1 MLQDIFLRNAR
12 RATCHGRDE
21 LLAEILGSTQHISLV
36 APRRLG
42 KSVVV
47 REVERQIRELNTDAL
62 VICLN
67 VRRDSAD
74 SNQEFI
80 WSIGEKLKQELEN
93 QENEYADQLILD
105 GSVSESSSRQI
116 SRLLK
121 RLENDSIYTTVII
134 DQLDVVKQ
142 RSAIDAYLWDWLA
155 QLADNSNDYLRFILA
170 SRVELI
176 DLAKTVEEGDSTFWD
191 LFTEIRL
198 LPQTI
203 SDMRAWIGALEH
215 NGFSTKGN
223 LKELIHSWTGGL
235 PSLLVALG
243 NELAKQSN
251 SEKTLTGEEVTKCAD
266 FLVADKSPI
275 LRDLW
280 RDIGDDSQR
289 VFLSIGKNGISVDK
303 LARESVI
310 DLRNQ
315 GYIVDEGGV
324 AKHVCKLMFQYS
336 RAHEKKSLT
345 DLELYFGDKQDWEKH
360 ITGVLNLRLKSIDY
374 EYLEQKLTTEIKNGM
389 NWRISSKFKEL
400 IKMVTAD
407 PIGCLK
413 SMREI
418 HDLLHLVLWHEVLGK
433 GPPYEID
440 EITADTIYELLSK
453 KSGFRIPE
461 WVKSRTFTDQDRN
474 FQIQV
479 LDYLTGNQ
487 HLGFK
492 NFTSTM
498 RKTIQRHTFFA
509 ASQIFRTQNHGQHV
523 SIQETTPA
531 MIAAA
536 ACLDAIVFLEL
547 LVDDL
552 RDRPLER

>member
-1 MLQDIFLRNAR
+1 MQQELFLRSAN
-12 RATCHGRDE
+12 RAICYGRDE
-21 LLAEILGSTQHISLV
+21 LITEILGSRQHISLA

-47 REVERQIRELNTDAL
+47 REVERHIRELDTEAL
-62 VICLN
+62 VVCLN
-67 VRRDSAD
+67 VRRDPTN

-80 WSIGEKLKQELEN
+80 FSIAEKLKRELEN
-93 QENEYADQLILD
+93 QENEYADQLKLD
-105 GSVSESSSRQI
+105 GSPSEEPSRQI
-116 SRLLK
+116 SRLLN
-121 RLENDSIYTTVII
+121 RLEKDSIYTTVII

-142 RSAIDAYLWDWLA
+142 RTGIDAYLWDWLA

-235 PSLLVALG
+235 PALLVALG

-266 FLVADKSPI
+266 SLVANKAPI

-303 LARESVI
+303 LARESVV
-310 DLRNQ
+310 DLQNR
-315 GYIVDEGGV
+315 GYIVDEGSV
-324 AKHVCKLMFQYS
+324 SKHVCKLMFQYS

-374 EYLEQKLTTEIKNGM
+374 KYLDQKLATEIENPM
-389 NWRISSKFKEL
+389 NWRINSKFKEL
-400 IKMVTAD
+400 IRTVTTD

-413 SMREI
+413 AMREI
-418 HDLLHLVLWHEVLGK
+418 HDLLHLVLWHELLGE

-440 EITADTIYELLSK
+440 EITTNTIFEILRK
-453 KSGFRIPE
+453 KPGFKVPE
-461 WVKSRTFTDQDRN
+461 WVDRRTFSDQDRN
-474 FQIQV
+474 YQIQA

-487 HLGFK
+487 NLGYK

-498 RKTIQRHTFFA
+498 RRTIQRHTYFA
-509 ASQIFRTQNHGQHV
+509 AAQIFRAQNHGQHV
-523 SIQETTPA
+523 SIQKPTPI
-531 MIAAA
+531 MIAATV
-536 ACLDAIVFLEL
+536 CLDAIVFLEL
-547 LVDDL
+547 LSDDL
-552 RDRPLER
+552 RDGSLV